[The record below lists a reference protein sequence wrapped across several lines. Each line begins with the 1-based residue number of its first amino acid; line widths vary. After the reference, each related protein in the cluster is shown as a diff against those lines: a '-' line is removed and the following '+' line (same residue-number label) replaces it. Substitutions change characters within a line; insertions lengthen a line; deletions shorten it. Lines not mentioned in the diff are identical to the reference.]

1 MYRRIAIACLPLVA
15 AVVLF
20 AGQVAPAAEAVPLKV
35 GFAEAD
41 ITPDPGM
48 EKPGGYGKA
57 FMKETHDPCK
67 VRAAVFDDGKRRVAL
82 VGVDALMVRRALVS
96 EVRQRIQE
104 KCGIPAE
111 AVLIGASHSHSSGP
125 TGMILPG
132 EFDHASELV
141 RYLAYES
148 SSCANAEYLKRVA
161 DQIVAAVCQAD
172 ERRAEAQCGAGVG
185 HEDQV
190 AFNRRFRMKN
200 GQTWTHPGKRNP
212 EIVEPAGPIDPD
224 VGVIGAWNAEG
235 KLVGCVVNYALH
247 GTTGAPGWSANW
259 IYDMEQMIRR
269 AMGENVVVVFL
280 NGDCGDVTQV
290 DNLSPYPNIDGPVV
304 GGRLGAEVVKVLTS
318 MHRGPLGPV
327 ATERK
332 VWNIARRRPS
342 PERVAKALEAAKQD
356 RDKLGTWEKE
366 TLLLDA
372 ILAKHPEAE
381 VEVQADPDRA
391 GRDRD
396 QPRRNVRPVRPRS
409 EAAEQLPAD
418 LPGRVGQRLHR
429 LRSHAGSPGRAR
441 RRVRNPTDGVQQP
454 GADRGRADARGGSGV
469 ARQAES
475 RQGPDAAG
483 DSAADDAVGLRQRP
497 TRTPVGHA
505 LIPRSGDVPAIGLP
519 NRSNFPL
526 KTWRATAAFVK

>member
-1 MYRRIAIACLPLVA
+1 MYRRIAIACLPLA
-15 AVVLF
+15 AVIALF
-20 AGQVAPAAEAVPLKV
+20 AAQVAPAAEAVPLKV
-35 GFAEAD
+35 GFAEKD

-111 AVLIGASHSHSSGP
+111 AVLISASHSHSSGP

-141 RYLAYES
+141 RYLAYECT
-148 SSCANAEYLKRVA
+148 SCANAEYLKRVA

-212 EIVEPAGPIDPD
+212 EIVEPAGPIDPA

-247 GTTGAPGWSANW
+247 GTTDAPGWSANW

-304 GGRLGAEVVKVLTS
+304 GGRLGAEVVKVLSS

-342 PERVAKALEAAKQD
+342 PERVAKAIEAAKQD

-381 VEVQADPDRA
+381 VEVQAIQI
-391 GRDRD
+391 G
-396 QPRRNVRPVRPRS
+396 PVAIVTNP
-409 EAAEQLPAD
+409 AEMFVQYGLD
-418 LPGRVGQRLHR
+418 LKR
-429 LRSHAGSPGRAR
+429 
-441 RRVRNPTDGVQQP
+441 
-454 GADRGRADARGGSGV
+454 
-469 ARQAES
+469 
-475 RQGPDAAG
+475 
-483 DSAADDAVGLRQRP
+483 
-497 TRTPVGHA
+497 
-505 LIPRSGDVPAIGLP
+505 
-519 NRSNFPL
+519 RSNFPL
-526 KTWRATAAFVK
+526 TFPVELANGCIGYVPTREALGEHGGGYETRLTGYSNLEPTAGEQMLEAGLELLGKLSPGKAPTPQEIPPQTTPWDYGNVPPELQ